1 MATGA
6 LDWIEILRSA
16 TLNANSVSASTLA
29 KGVRHCID
37 SARALLVE
45 TPEIT
50 ASFEAVYREC
60 AAYADAL
67 ERSRSEEVDETRQ
80 RALSSI
86 ENLCAKVDAAK
97 PSVKA
102 TILGLG

>member
-50 ASFEAVYREC
+50 ASFEAVDREC
-60 AAYADAL
+60 ASYADAL
-67 ERSRSEEVDETRQ
+67 ERSRLDDETRQ

-86 ENLCAKVDAAK
+86 EDFSARVEAAK
-97 PSVKA
+97 PSERAK
-102 TILGLG
+102 ILGLD